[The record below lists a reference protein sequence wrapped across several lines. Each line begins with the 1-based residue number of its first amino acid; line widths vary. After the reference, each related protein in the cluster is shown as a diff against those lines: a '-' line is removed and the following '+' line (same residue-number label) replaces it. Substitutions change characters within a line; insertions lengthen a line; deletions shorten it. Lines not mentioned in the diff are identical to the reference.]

1 MYIKRIL
8 LLALC
13 LANVK
18 NAQSQQ
24 SYSIT
29 KISEDAN
36 IRSDQRPISI
46 GFYDKSI
53 NKTFITWMGE
63 KSKTIV
69 KAYDHTA
76 KKWSDD
82 KIVGTPTFID
92 KHNYPGMLKGADN
105 RLYIFYGCHNST
117 MRMTISP
124 KPLSIDGSWEDQ
136 FIPIAE
142 KASYPAPII
151 TSDGTFYVFYRE
163 TRQTNKFSDDRPY
176 QFVKSTD
183 NGKTWTKQMAI
194 DPFPRVTDNMCEVY
208 NGKVTYQ
215 PAMNGN
221 KAKIHL
227 AWTIAGEKLGKHA
240 HATYGRNVY
249 YAYLDPSN
257 DHLYSIKGKDLGKTI
272 EAKELDEFCQVLDT
286 GIPETGHLAG
296 LQVSV
301 HYRDNGLPLIYF
313 DNQVGGGPGS
323 ATWDGNKWIFA
334 SIETPGNSIRDLRDP
349 RELEKFGADSFRVYK
364 PSEDSIK
371 VYITTNGGKSWQ
383 FENSIK
389 VGQKVDRVHTIDNA
403 HPSIK
408 LMITEAGDN
417 TLDVAKRDVF
427 IGSIKK

>member
-349 RELEKFGADSFRVYK
+349 RELEKFGADFL
-364 PSEDSIK
+364 EF
-371 VYITTNGGKSWQ
+371 TNHLK
-383 FENSIK
+383 I
-389 VGQKVDRVHTIDNA
+389 
-403 HPSIK
+403 
-408 LMITEAGDN
+408 
-417 TLDVAKRDVF
+417 
-427 IGSIKK
+427 